1 MSTLHDFT
9 ADTISGSQDVFDR
22 LAGQVVLIVNTAS
35 ECGFTPQYDGLEK
48 LYEDYKDRGFTVLGF
63 PCNQFGEQEPGDGQ
77 EIQEF
82 CRSNFGVEF
91 PLYKKVDVNGL
102 HTHPVWEWLKAQQA
116 GPNGADIEWNFTKFL
131 VDRSGA
137 VVARYEPDTEPEN
150 LREAIEEQLEA

>member
-1 MSTLHDFT
+1 MSNLHDFT
-9 ADTISGSQDVFDR
+9 ADTISGSQDVFER

-48 LYEDYKDRGFTVLGF
+48 LYEQYKDRGFTVLGF
-63 PCNQFGEQEPGDGQ
+63 PCNQFGGQEPGSEQ

-82 CRSNFGVEF
+82 CRTSFGVEF

-102 HTHPVWEWLKAQQA
+102 HTHPLWEWLKTQKQ

-131 VDRSGA
+131 VDQSGQ
-137 VVARYEPDTEPEN
+137 VVARYEPATEPAEIT
-150 LREAIEEQLEA
+150 ADIEDLLEK

>member
-1 MSTLHDFT
+1 MSNLHDFT
-9 ADTISGSQDVFDR
+9 ADTISGSQDGFER

-48 LYEDYKDRGFTVLGF
+48 LYEQYKDRGFTVLGF
-63 PCNQFGEQEPGDGQ
+63 PCNQFGGQEPGAEQ

-82 CRSNFGVEF
+82 CRTSFGVEF

-102 HTHPVWEWLKAQQA
+102 HTHPLWEWLKTQKQ

-131 VDRSGA
+131 VDQSGQ
-137 VVARYEPDTEPEN
+137 VVARYEPATEPAEIT
-150 LREAIEEQLEA
+150 ADIEDLLEK

>member
-1 MSTLHDFT
+1 MTKLHDFT

-63 PCNQFGEQEPGDGQ
+63 PCNQFGDQEPGDGD
-77 EIQEF
+77 EIQAF
-82 CRSNFGVEF
+82 CRSTYGVEF

-102 HTHPVWEWLKAQQA
+102 HTHPLWAWLKSEKP
-116 GPNGADIEWNFTKFL
+116 GENGADIEWNFTKFL
-131 VDRSGA
+131 VDKSGT
-137 VVARYEPDTEPEN
+137 VVARFGPSTEPEE
-150 LREAIEEQLEA
+150 LRAPIEESLQA